1 MKNKFAVAMTLFAL
15 LAALSW
21 LLLSDPKLRLVT
33 LVLLALFAVKT
44 WIHHRK
50 QLLEE
55 RDGEVDRFQEVRS
68 RSERN
73 KLRAES

>member
-1 MKNKFAVAMTLFAL
+1 VKNKFAVAMTLFAL

-33 LVLLALFAVKT
+33 LALLALFAVKT

-55 RDGEVDRFQEVRS
+55 RDEVAAQERFQEVRS
-68 RSERN
+68 RS
-73 KLRAES
+73 